1 MFPSRSHKSKE
12 APSRRA
18 QSRDARVQ
26 NDVDQQVF
34 RRNRTLTGS
43 SSSRVAAPSEQKAD
57 MKSPRVH
64 SHILIRRRR
73 HLGLML
79 MGALAACGVLVS
91 LLWQFTA
98 TVQVQASPDVSLQ
111 LNASYQRAIQEY
123 LGKQPIERLR
133 FKLDQKR
140 LTEYVQATAPEV
152 YSVRA
157 TSTATPGTSLFQLV
171 MRMPV
176 AGWNIN
182 GKQRYVDGSGVS
194 FERNYFSA
202 PVVQIVDRSGVQVA
216 AGQAIASNRFLG
228 FVGRTVSVASTYGL
242 SVEQIIIPSG
252 TTREVDVK
260 VAGSAYVVKFLIDR
274 PVGEQVEDM
283 ARSIAWLKANNVT
296 PEYVDVRVSGKAY
309 YR

>member
-1 MFPSRSHKSKE
+1 
-12 APSRRA
+12 
-18 QSRDARVQ
+18 
-26 NDVDQQVF
+26 
-34 RRNRTLTGS
+34 
-43 SSSRVAAPSEQKAD
+43 
-57 MKSPRVH
+57 
-64 SHILIRRRR
+64 
-73 HLGLML
+73 ML
-79 MGALAACGVLVS
+79 VGALAACVVLVS

-133 FKLDQKR
+133 FRLDQKR
-140 LTEYVQATAPEV
+140 LTEYVQASAPEV

-157 TSTATPGTSLFQLV
+157 SSTATPGTSLFQLV
-171 MRMPV
+171 MRKPV

-228 FVGRTVSVASTYGL
+228 FVGRTVSIASTYGL

-260 VAGSAYVVKFLIDR
+260 VVGSSYVVKFLIDR